1 MIGEGPGTVLCFQD
15 SGESVMMAAIRLSWF
30 WAPVCV
36 LLAQPCLAGI
46 GEYRLALGDVVEISV
61 IGAPDLRHRATVDPD
76 GRVSLPLL
84 GRMNA
89 AGLTLS
95 ELKSSIRE

>member
-15 SGESVMMAAIRLSWF
+15 SGDRDNGSNQIVLVLGACLRASGAA
-30 WAPVCV
+30 V
-36 LLAQPCLAGI
+36 CLAGI

-61 IGAPDLRHRATVDPD
+61 IGAPDLRRRATVDPD
-76 GRVSLPLL
+76 GRFSLPLL

-89 AGLTLS
+89 AG
-95 ELKSSIRE
+95 